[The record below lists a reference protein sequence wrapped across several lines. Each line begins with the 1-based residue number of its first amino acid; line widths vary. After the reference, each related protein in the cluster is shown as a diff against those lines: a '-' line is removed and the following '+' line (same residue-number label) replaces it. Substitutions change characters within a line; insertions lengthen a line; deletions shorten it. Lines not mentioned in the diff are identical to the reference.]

1 MSVHDDLATGPQLL
15 DEEQAFDNSVKVLRF
30 RVELAR
36 VIKTLASKTC
46 PCGNEVVHA
55 RFRDVGNGVYVLD
68 CECFTGHEHQV
79 VV

>member
-1 MSVHDDLATGPQLL
+1 MSVQSMPTEPQLL
-15 DEEQAFDNSVKVLRF
+15 DEDQRFYDSVKVLRF

-36 VIKTLASKTC
+36 VIKTLASKVC

-68 CECFTGHEHQV
+68 CECFSGHEHQV